1 MVDWCCKHKDDMEI
15 ADHLPHH
22 HLLLHFY
29 RFGVHRVMPSKVIDV
44 LFCWKRLCGRHN
56 SSNVRCVTSHCVIWI
71 FWMEHNSHTFE
82 GVERFLVDLQAF
94 FLCFPTSFVDFM
106 DHLSLVVIVR
116 KLLIWSFPFLIKQ
129 RIIFRIIIFF
139 FIFIDLGCIG

>member
-44 LFCWKRLCGRHN
+44 LFCFVGKG
-56 SSNVRCVTSHCVIWI
+56 CVGGIIVDM
-71 FWMEHNSHTFE
+71 F
-82 GVERFLVDLQAF
+82 GV
-94 FLCFPTSFVDFM
+94 
-106 DHLSLVVIVR
+106 
-116 KLLIWSFPFLIKQ
+116 
-129 RIIFRIIIFF
+129 
-139 FIFIDLGCIG
+139 